1 MVDHRHR
8 RSLPLFASLVVLIL
22 AEPYAPDGV
31 SGHLILLLFNSF
43 TLAAGVYAVSGRR
56 RDVWA
61 AVTIAVAQVAFALAS
76 ILAPS
81 SGVQAPALG
90 LLCLFYVF
98 TMVQVLRYVLRP
110 AEVTG
115 DTLVGAAS
123 VYLLAGLAWG
133 VLYALAEYL
142 APGSFELG
150 ESGIPPG
157 EPAVSEFM
165 YFSFVT
171 LTTLGYGDMT
181 PITQAVRSFVMLE
194 AVAGQFFLA
203 VLVAR
208 LISLYRPKPS
218 LGEDRT

>member
-1 MVDHRHR
+1 MVDQRRR
-8 RSLPLFASLVVLIL
+8 RSLPLFASLIALIVV
-22 AEPYAPDGV
+22 EPNVPDGV
-31 SGHLILLLFNSF
+31 SGQLIWLVVNSV
-43 TLAAGVYAVSGRR
+43 TLAAGVYAVSERK

-61 AVTIAVAQVAFALAS
+61 AVTIAVAQVAFASAS
-76 ILAPS
+76 ILSPS
-81 SGVQAPALG
+81 LGVQAPALG

-98 TMVQVLRYVLRP
+98 TLVQVLRYVLRP
-110 AEVTG
+110 ADVTS

-142 APGSFELG
+142 APGSFHFG
-150 ESGIPPG
+150 EFAIPPG
-157 EPAVSEFM
+157 EPAVSEFR

-181 PITQAVRSFVMLE
+181 PIARAVRSFVMLE

-208 LISLYRPKPS
+208 LISLYRPQSAPS
-218 LGEDRT
+218 EDRA